1 MNCNEIAYAI
11 RLSNTK
17 RRYSSGL
24 GMGFEPWD
32 TTLNFAIQFISG
44 PVNGEEPDGGD
55 PGYWQEGF
63 LTLQR
68 AIDVAIQEYLTN
80 RPATGLD
87 QLNVKLQRFPFPRYE
102 KRIIEIGIFIIPVV
116 LIFSYMTSVIYI
128 VRTVVMEKEKHL
140 KA

>member
-55 PGYWQEGF
+55 PVIIKAVSLKCLPKILLYCLLGYWQEGF

-87 QLNVKLQRFPFPRYE
+87 QLNVK
-102 KRIIEIGIFIIPVV
+102 V
-116 LIFSYMTSVIYI
+116 
-128 VRTVVMEKEKHL
+128 
-140 KA
+140 